1 MENYIVLDGV
11 TYDLVRRNEAKAENV
26 GKVKLVDIPEGETFK
41 LGEHEMIV
49 LEQFEKTTAVIRKD
63 LLVESKQFGE
73 SNNFD
78 GSYVDRECS
87 AFADEIERLVG
98 KENLV
103 EHIVDL
109 TSDDGLE
116 DYGTILRKA
125 SLLTAELY
133 RRYVYE
139 LDKHKLNKWWWLAT
153 PWSTP
158 THDDEALCKC
168 VSSSG
173 RISYDYCNNDF
184 GVRPLCILKS
194 HIFVS

>member
-49 LEQFEKTTAVIRKD
+49 LEQSDDTTAVIRKD
-63 LLVESKQFGE
+63 LLVERKEFGK
-73 SNNFD
+73 NNNYADSF
-78 GSYVDRECS
+78 VDREC
-87 AFADEIERLVG
+87 ERFGSEVECLVG
-98 KENLV
+98 RENIV
-103 EHIVDL
+103 DHSVDL
-109 TSDDGLE
+109 TSDDGLK
-116 DYGTILRKA
+116 DYGRIRRKA

-168 VSSSG
+168 VSPSG
-173 RISYDYCNNDF
+173 YFDYYCAAAAAF
-184 GVRPLCILKS
+184 AR
-194 HIFVS
+194 FVS